1 MKNNF
6 KKSFTQQE
14 AIPQVGI
21 DSAISVMKSGRLHR
35 YNTLEGEDSVTSQL
49 ELLFSKWQGS
59 KYCLA
64 CTSGGV
70 AIQLALRSVG
80 VKPGDD
86 VLTNAFTLA
95 PVPGAIENVGANSI
109 LVEIDDNFHINS
121 DDFIAKA
128 NTSNSKFLL
137 LSHMRGHITN
147 MDKLVEICKTLKIQ
161 IIEDCAHT
169 MGAKWDGKRSGNFG
183 LVSAFST
190 QTYKHIN
197 SGEGGFLVTNDD
209 AVIAKAIVHSGSYML
224 YEKHA
229 SSPNNVIFDKVKL
242 KTANFSGRMDNL
254 RSSILI
260 PQLEDLDN
268 KVIKWNNLYKEIY
281 DKLKTQDDIFI
292 PNRDKREFY
301 VGSSI
306 QFRLKGFTDKKIQDF
321 IKNCKKRGVD
331 LKWFGDKDPIA
342 YTSRYD
348 SWKYIENIPVLKNTL
363 EILKTTVDMR
373 IPLTFDNNDCKIISE
388 IIIEEFIKLKSKEIV
403 I

>member
-1 MKNNF
+1 MENNF

-21 DSAISVMKSGRLHR
+21 DNAISVMQSGRLHR

-80 VKPGDD
+80 VKPGDN
-86 VLTNAFTLA
+86 VLANAFTLA

-109 LVEIDDNFHINS
+109 LVEIDENFHINIA
-121 DDFIAKA
+121 DFTAKA
-128 NTSNSKFLL
+128 NASKSKFLL

-147 MDKLVEICKTLKIQ
+147 MDKLVEICKSLKIQ

-209 AVIAKAIVHSGSYML
+209 EVIAKAIMHSGSYML

-229 SSPNNVIFDKVKL
+229 SSPNNDIFEKVKL

-260 PQLEDLDN
+260 PQLKDLDN
-268 KVIKWNNLYKEIY
+268 KVIKWNNLYKELY
-281 DKLKTQDDIFI
+281 DRLKTQDGIFI

-306 QFRLKGFTDKKIQDF
+306 QFRLKDFADKKIQGF
-321 IKNCKKRGVD
+321 IKNGKKRGVD
-331 LKWFGDKDPIA
+331 LKWFGDKNPIA

-348 SWKYIENIPVLKNTL
+348 SWEYLENIPVLKNTL
-363 EILKTTVDMR
+363 EILKTTLDMR
-373 IPLTFDNNDCKIISE
+373 IPLTFDNNDCRVIAE
-388 IIIEEFIKLKSKEIV
+388 IIIEEFRKLKL
-403 I
+403 

>member
-1 MKNNF
+1 MENNF

-21 DSAISVMKSGRLHR
+21 DNAISVMQSGRLHR

-80 VKPGDD
+80 VKPGDN
-86 VLTNAFTLA
+86 VLANAFTLA

-109 LVEIDDNFHINS
+109 LVEIDENFHINIA
-121 DDFIAKA
+121 DFTAKA
-128 NTSNSKFLL
+128 NASKSKFLL

-147 MDKLVEICKTLKIQ
+147 MDKLVEICKSLKIQ

-209 AVIAKAIVHSGSYML
+209 EVIAKAIMHSGSYML

-229 SSPNNVIFDKVKL
+229 SSPNNDIFEKVKL

-260 PQLEDLDN
+260 PQLKDLDN
-268 KVIKWNNLYKEIY
+268 KVIKWNNLYKELY
-281 DKLKTQDDIFI
+281 DRLKTQDGIFI

-306 QFRLKGFTDKKIQDF
+306 QFRLKDFADKKIQDF

-331 LKWFGDKDPIA
+331 LKWFGDKNPIA

-348 SWKYIENIPVLKNTL
+348 SWEYLENIPVLKNTL
-363 EILKTTVDMR
+363 EILKTTLDMR
-373 IPLTFDNNDCKIISE
+373 IPLTFDNNDCRVIAE
-388 IIIEEFIKLKSKEIV
+388 IIIEEFIKLKL
-403 I
+403 

>member
-1 MKNNF
+1 MENNF

-21 DSAISVMKSGRLHR
+21 DNAISVMQSGRLHR

-80 VKPGDD
+80 VKPGDN
-86 VLTNAFTLA
+86 VLANAFTLA

-109 LVEIDDNFHINS
+109 LVEIDENFHINIA
-121 DDFIAKA
+121 DFTAKA
-128 NTSNSKFLL
+128 NASKSKFLL

-147 MDKLVEICKTLKIQ
+147 MDKLVEICKSLKIQ

-209 AVIAKAIVHSGSYML
+209 EVIAKAIMHSGSYML

-229 SSPNNVIFDKVKL
+229 SSPNNDIFEKVKL

-260 PQLEDLDN
+260 PQLKDLDN
-268 KVIKWNNLYKEIY
+268 KVIKWNNLYKELY
-281 DKLKTQDDIFI
+281 DRLKTQDGIFI

-306 QFRLKGFTDKKIQDF
+306 QFRLKDFADKKIQDF

-331 LKWFGDKDPIA
+331 LKWFGDKNPIA

-348 SWKYIENIPVLKNTL
+348 SWEYLENIPVLKNTL
-363 EILKTTVDMR
+363 EILKTTLDMR
-373 IPLTFDNNDCKIISE
+373 IPLTFDNNDCKVIAE
-388 IIIEEFIKLKSKEIV
+388 IIIEEFRKIKI
-403 I
+403 

>member
-1 MKNNF
+1 MENNF

-21 DSAISVMKSGRLHR
+21 DNAISVMQSGRLHR
-35 YNTLEGEDSVTSQL
+35 YNTSEGEDSVTSQL
-49 ELLFSKWQGS
+49 ELLYSKWQGS

-80 VKPGDD
+80 VKPGDN
-86 VLTNAFTLA
+86 VLANAFTLA
-95 PVPGAIENVGANSI
+95 PVPGAIENVGANPI
-109 LVEIDDNFHINS
+109 LVEIDENFHINIV
-121 DDFIAKA
+121 DFIAKA
-128 NTSNSKFLL
+128 NASKSKFLL

-147 MDKLVEICKTLKIQ
+147 MDKLVEICKSLKIQ

-209 AVIAKAIVHSGSYML
+209 EVIAKAIMHSGSYML

-229 SSPNNVIFDKVKL
+229 SSPNNDIFEKVKL

-260 PQLEDLDN
+260 PQLKDLDN
-268 KVIKWNNLYKEIY
+268 KVIKWNNLYKELY
-281 DKLKTQDDIFI
+281 DRLKTQDGIFI

-306 QFRLKGFTDKKIQDF
+306 QFRLKDFADKKIQDF

-331 LKWFGDKDPIA
+331 LKWFGDKNPIA

-348 SWKYIENIPVLKNTL
+348 SWEYLENIPVLKNTL
-363 EILKTTVDMR
+363 EILKTTLDMR
-373 IPLTFDNNDCKIISE
+373 IPLTFDNNDCRVIAE
-388 IIIEEFIKLKSKEIV
+388 IIIEEFRKLKL
-403 I
+403 

>member
-1 MKNNF
+1 MENNF

-21 DSAISVMKSGRLHR
+21 DNAISVMQSGRLHR

-80 VKPGDD
+80 VKPGDN
-86 VLTNAFTLA
+86 VLANAFTLA

-109 LVEIDDNFHINS
+109 LVEIDENFHINIA
-121 DDFIAKA
+121 DFTAKA
-128 NTSNSKFLL
+128 NASKSKFLL

-147 MDKLVEICKTLKIQ
+147 MDKLVEICKSLKIQ

-209 AVIAKAIVHSGSYML
+209 EVIAKAIMHSGSYML

-229 SSPNNVIFDKVKL
+229 SSPNNDIFEKVKL

-260 PQLEDLDN
+260 PQLKDLDN
-268 KVIKWNNLYKEIY
+268 KVIKWNNLYKELY
-281 DKLKTQDDIFI
+281 DRLKTQDGIFI

-306 QFRLKGFTDKKIQDF
+306 QFRLKDFADEKIQDF

-331 LKWFGDKDPIA
+331 LKWFGDKNPIA

-348 SWKYIENIPVLKNTL
+348 SWEYLENIPVLKNTL
-363 EILKTTVDMR
+363 EILKTTLDMR
-373 IPLTFDNNDCKIISE
+373 IPLTFDNNDCRVIAE
-388 IIIEEFIKLKSKEIV
+388 IIIEEFRKLKL
-403 I
+403 

>member
-1 MKNNF
+1 MENNF

-21 DSAISVMKSGRLHR
+21 DNAISVMQSGRLHR

-80 VKPGDD
+80 VKPGDN
-86 VLTNAFTLA
+86 VLANAFTLA

-109 LVEIDDNFHINS
+109 LVEIDENFHINIA
-121 DDFIAKA
+121 DFTEKA
-128 NTSNSKFLL
+128 NASKSKFLL

-147 MDKLVEICKTLKIQ
+147 MDKLVEICKSLKIQ

-209 AVIAKAIVHSGSYML
+209 EVIAKAIMHSGSYML

-229 SSPNNVIFDKVKL
+229 SSPNNDIFEKVKL

-260 PQLEDLDN
+260 PQLKDLDN
-268 KVIKWNNLYKEIY
+268 KVIKWNNLYKELY
-281 DKLKTQDDIFI
+281 DRLKTQDGIFI

-306 QFRLKGFTDKKIQDF
+306 QFRLKDFADKKIQDF

-331 LKWFGDKDPIA
+331 LKWFGDKNPIA

-348 SWKYIENIPVLKNTL
+348 SWEYLENIPVLKNTL
-363 EILKTTVDMR
+363 EILKTTLDMR
-373 IPLTFDNNDCKIISE
+373 IPLTFDNNDCRVIAE
-388 IIIEEFIKLKSKEIV
+388 IIIEEFRKIKI
-403 I
+403 

>member
-1 MKNNF
+1 MENNF

-21 DSAISVMKSGRLHR
+21 DNAISVMQSGRLHR
-35 YNTLEGEDSVTSQL
+35 YNTSEGEDSVTSQL
-49 ELLFSKWQGS
+49 ELLYSKWQGS

-80 VKPGDD
+80 VKPGDNI
-86 VLTNAFTLA
+86 LANAFTLA
-95 PVPGAIENVGANSI
+95 PVPGAIENVGANPI
-109 LVEIDDNFHINS
+109 LVEIDENFHINIV
-121 DDFIAKA
+121 DFIAKA
-128 NTSNSKFLL
+128 NASKSKFLL

-147 MDKLVEICKTLKIQ
+147 MDKLVEICKSLKIQ

-209 AVIAKAIVHSGSYML
+209 EVIAKAIMHSGSYML

-229 SSPNNVIFDKVKL
+229 SSPNNDIFEKVKL

-260 PQLEDLDN
+260 PQLKDLDN
-268 KVIKWNNLYKEIY
+268 KVIMWNNLYKELY
-281 DKLKTQDDIFI
+281 DRLKTQDGIFI

-306 QFRLKGFTDKKIQDF
+306 QFRLKDFADKKIQDF

-331 LKWFGDKDPIA
+331 LKWFGDKNPIA

-348 SWKYIENIPVLKNTL
+348 SWEYLENIPVLKNTL
-363 EILKTTVDMR
+363 EILKTTLDMR
-373 IPLTFDNNDCKIISE
+373 IPLTFDNNDCRVIAE
-388 IIIEEFIKLKSKEIV
+388 IIIEEFRKLKL
-403 I
+403 

>member
-1 MKNNF
+1 MENNF

-21 DSAISVMKSGRLHR
+21 DNAISVMQSGRLHR
-35 YNTLEGEDSVTSQL
+35 YNTLKGEDSVTSQL

-80 VKPGDD
+80 VKPGDNI
-86 VLTNAFTLA
+86 LANAFTLA

-109 LVEIDDNFHINS
+109 LVEIDENFHINIA
-121 DDFIAKA
+121 DFTAKA
-128 NTSNSKFLL
+128 NASKSKFLL

-147 MDKLVEICKTLKIQ
+147 MDKLVEICKSLKIQ

-209 AVIAKAIVHSGSYML
+209 EVIAKAIMHSGSYML

-229 SSPNNVIFDKVKL
+229 SSPNNDIFEKVKL

-260 PQLEDLDN
+260 PQLKDLDN
-268 KVIKWNNLYKEIY
+268 KVIKWNNLYKELH
-281 DKLKTQDDIFI
+281 DRLKTQDGIFI

-306 QFRLKGFTDKKIQDF
+306 QFRLKDFADKKIQDF

-331 LKWFGDKDPIA
+331 LKWFGDKNPIA

-348 SWKYIENIPVLKNTL
+348 SWEYLENIPVLKNTL
-363 EILKTTVDMR
+363 EILKTTLDMR
-373 IPLTFDNNDCKIISE
+373 IPLTFDNNDCRVIAE
-388 IIIEEFIKLKSKEIV
+388 IIIEEFRKLKL
-403 I
+403 

>member
-1 MKNNF
+1 MEINF

-21 DSAISVMKSGRLHR
+21 DNAISVMQSGRLHR

-80 VKPGDD
+80 VKPGDN
-86 VLTNAFTLA
+86 VLANAFTLA

-109 LVEIDDNFHINS
+109 LVEIDENFHINIA
-121 DDFIAKA
+121 DFTAKA
-128 NTSNSKFLL
+128 NASKSKFLL

-147 MDKLVEICKTLKIQ
+147 MDKLVEICKSLKIQ

-209 AVIAKAIVHSGSYML
+209 EVIAKAIMHSGSYML

-229 SSPNNVIFDKVKL
+229 SSPNNDIFEKVKL

-260 PQLEDLDN
+260 PQLKDLDN
-268 KVIKWNNLYKEIY
+268 KVIKWNNLYKELY
-281 DKLKTQDDIFI
+281 DRLKTQDGIFI

-306 QFRLKGFTDKKIQDF
+306 QFRLKDFADKKIQDF

-331 LKWFGDKDPIA
+331 LKWFGDKNPIA

-348 SWKYIENIPVLKNTL
+348 SWEYLENIPVLKNTL
-363 EILKTTVDMR
+363 EILKTTLDMR
-373 IPLTFDNNDCKIISE
+373 IPLTFDNNDCRVIAE
-388 IIIEEFIKLKSKEIV
+388 IIIEEFRKIKI
-403 I
+403 

>member
-1 MKNNF
+1 MENNF
-6 KKSFTQQE
+6 NKSFTQQE

-21 DSAISVMKSGRLHR
+21 DNAISVMKSGRLHR

-80 VKPGDD
+80 VKPGDN
-86 VLTNAFTLA
+86 VLANAFTLA

-109 LVEIDDNFHINS
+109 LVEIDENFHINIA
-121 DDFIAKA
+121 DFTEKA
-128 NTSNSKFLL
+128 NASKSKFLL

-147 MDKLVEICKTLKIQ
+147 MDKLVEICKSLKIQ

-209 AVIAKAIVHSGSYML
+209 EVIAKAIMHSGSYML

-229 SSPNNVIFDKVKL
+229 SSPNNDIFEKVKL

-260 PQLEDLDN
+260 PQLKDLDN
-268 KVIKWNNLYKEIY
+268 KVIKWNNLYKELY
-281 DKLKTQDDIFI
+281 DRLKTQDGIFI

-306 QFRLKGFTDKKIQDF
+306 QFRLKDFADEKIQDF

-331 LKWFGDKDPIA
+331 LKWFGDKNPIA

-348 SWKYIENIPVLKNTL
+348 SWKYLENIPVLKNTL
-363 EILKTTVDMR
+363 EILKTTLDMR
-373 IPLTFDNNDCKIISE
+373 IPLTFDNNDCRVIAE
-388 IIIEEFIKLKSKEIV
+388 IIIEEFRKLKL
-403 I
+403 

>member
-1 MKNNF
+1 MENNF

-21 DSAISVMKSGRLHR
+21 DNAISVMQSGRLHR

-80 VKPGDD
+80 VKPGDN
-86 VLTNAFTLA
+86 VLANAFTLA

-109 LVEIDDNFHINS
+109 LVEIDENFHINIA
-121 DDFIAKA
+121 DFTEKA
-128 NTSNSKFLL
+128 NASKSKFLL

-147 MDKLVEICKTLKIQ
+147 MDKLVEICKSLKIQ

-209 AVIAKAIVHSGSYML
+209 EVIAKAIMHSGSYML

-229 SSPNNVIFDKVKL
+229 SSPNNDIFEKVKL

-260 PQLEDLDN
+260 PQLKDLDN
-268 KVIKWNNLYKEIY
+268 KVIKWNNLYKELY
-281 DKLKTQDDIFI
+281 DRLKTQDGIFI

-306 QFRLKGFTDKKIQDF
+306 QFRLKDFADKKIQDF

-331 LKWFGDKDPIA
+331 LKWFGDKNPIA

-348 SWKYIENIPVLKNTL
+348 SWEYLENTPVLKNTL
-363 EILKTTVDMR
+363 EILKTTLDMR
-373 IPLTFDNNDCKIISE
+373 IPLTFDNNDCRVIAE
-388 IIIEEFIKLKSKEIV
+388 IIIEEFRKLKL
-403 I
+403 

>member
-1 MKNNF
+1 MENNF

-21 DSAISVMKSGRLHR
+21 DKAISVMQSGRLHR

-80 VKPGDD
+80 VKPGDN
-86 VLTNAFTLA
+86 VLANAFTLA

-109 LVEIDDNFHINS
+109 LVEIDENFHINIA
-121 DDFIAKA
+121 DFTAKA
-128 NTSNSKFLL
+128 NASKSKFLL

-147 MDKLVEICKTLKIQ
+147 MDKLVEICKSLKIQ

-209 AVIAKAIVHSGSYML
+209 EVIAKAIMHSGSYML

-229 SSPNNVIFDKVKL
+229 SSPNNDIFEKVKL

-260 PQLEDLDN
+260 PQLKDLDN
-268 KVIKWNNLYKEIY
+268 KVIKWNNLYKELY
-281 DKLKTQDDIFI
+281 NRLKTQNGIFI
-292 PNRDKREFY
+292 PNRDKRELY

-306 QFRLKGFTDKKIQDF
+306 QFRLKDFADKKIQDF

-331 LKWFGDKDPIA
+331 LKWFGDKNPIA

-348 SWKYIENIPVLKNTL
+348 SWEYLENIPVLKNTL
-363 EILKTTVDMR
+363 EILKTTLDMR
-373 IPLTFDNNDCKIISE
+373 IPLTFDNNDCRVIAE
-388 IIIEEFIKLKSKEIV
+388 IIIEEFRKLKL
-403 I
+403 

>member
-1 MKNNF
+1 MENNF

-21 DSAISVMKSGRLHR
+21 DNAISVMQSGRLHR

-80 VKPGDD
+80 VKPGDN
-86 VLTNAFTLA
+86 VLANAFTLA

-109 LVEIDDNFHINS
+109 LVEIDENFHINIA
-121 DDFIAKA
+121 DFSAKA
-128 NTSNSKFLL
+128 NASKSKFLL

-147 MDKLVEICKTLKIQ
+147 MDKLVEICKSLKIQ

-209 AVIAKAIVHSGSYML
+209 EVIAKAIMHSGSYML

-229 SSPNNVIFDKVKL
+229 SSPNNDIFEKVKL

-260 PQLEDLDN
+260 PQLKDLDN
-268 KVIKWNNLYKEIY
+268 KVIKWNNLYKELY
-281 DKLKTQDDIFI
+281 DRLKTQDGIFI

-306 QFRLKGFTDKKIQDF
+306 QFRLKDFADKKIQDF

-331 LKWFGDKDPIA
+331 LKWFGDKNPIA

-348 SWKYIENIPVLKNTL
+348 SWEYLENIPVLKNTL
-363 EILKTTVDMR
+363 EILKTTLDMR
-373 IPLTFDNNDCKIISE
+373 IPLTFDNNDCRVIAE
-388 IIIEEFIKLKSKEIV
+388 IIIEEFRKIKI
-403 I
+403 

>member
-1 MKNNF
+1 MENNF

-21 DSAISVMKSGRLHR
+21 DNAISVMQSGRLHR

-80 VKPGDD
+80 VKPGDN
-86 VLTNAFTLA
+86 VLANAFTLA

-109 LVEIDDNFHINS
+109 LVEIDENFHINIA
-121 DDFIAKA
+121 DFTAKA
-128 NTSNSKFLL
+128 NASKSKFLL

-147 MDKLVEICKTLKIQ
+147 MDKLVEICKSLKIQ

-209 AVIAKAIVHSGSYML
+209 EVIAKAIMHSGSYML

-229 SSPNNVIFDKVKL
+229 SSPNNDIFEKIKL

-260 PQLEDLDN
+260 PQLKDLDN
-268 KVIKWNNLYKEIY
+268 KVIKWNNLYKELY
-281 DKLKTQDDIFI
+281 DRLKTQDGIFI

-306 QFRLKGFTDKKIQDF
+306 QFRLKDFADKKIQDF

-331 LKWFGDKDPIA
+331 LKWFGDKNPIA

-348 SWKYIENIPVLKNTL
+348 SWEYLENIPVLKNTL
-363 EILKTTVDMR
+363 EILKTTLDMR
-373 IPLTFDNNDCKIISE
+373 IPLTFDNNDCRVIAE
-388 IIIEEFIKLKSKEIV
+388 IIIEEFRKLKL
-403 I
+403 

>member
-1 MKNNF
+1 MENNF

-21 DSAISVMKSGRLHR
+21 DNAISVMQSGRLHR

-49 ELLFSKWQGS
+49 ELLFSQWQGS

-80 VKPGDD
+80 VKPGDN
-86 VLTNAFTLA
+86 VLANAFTLA

-109 LVEIDDNFHINS
+109 LVEIDENFHINIA
-121 DDFIAKA
+121 DFTAKA
-128 NTSNSKFLL
+128 NASKSKFLL

-147 MDKLVEICKTLKIQ
+147 MDKLVEICKSLKIQ

-209 AVIAKAIVHSGSYML
+209 EVIAKAIMHSGSYML

-229 SSPNNVIFDKVKL
+229 SSPNNDIFEKVKL

-260 PQLEDLDN
+260 PQLKDLDN
-268 KVIKWNNLYKEIY
+268 KVIKWNNLYKELY
-281 DKLKTQDDIFI
+281 DRLKTQDGIFI

-306 QFRLKGFTDKKIQDF
+306 QFRLKNSADKKIQDF

-331 LKWFGDKDPIA
+331 LKWFGDKNPIA

-348 SWKYIENIPVLKNTL
+348 SWEYLENIPVLKNTL
-363 EILKTTVDMR
+363 EILKTTLDMR
-373 IPLTFDNNDCKIISE
+373 IPLTFDNNDCRVIAE
-388 IIIEEFIKLKSKEIV
+388 IIIEEFRKIKI
-403 I
+403 

>member
-1 MKNNF
+1 MENNF

-21 DSAISVMKSGRLHR
+21 DNAISVMQSGRLHR

-80 VKPGDD
+80 VKPGDN
-86 VLTNAFTLA
+86 VLANAFTLA

-109 LVEIDDNFHINS
+109 LVEIDENFHINIA
-121 DDFIAKA
+121 DFTAKA
-128 NTSNSKFLL
+128 NASKSKFLL

-147 MDKLVEICKTLKIQ
+147 MDKLVEICKSLKIQ

-209 AVIAKAIVHSGSYML
+209 EVIAKAIMHSGSYML

-229 SSPNNVIFDKVKL
+229 SSPNNDIFEKVKL

-260 PQLEDLDN
+260 PQLKDLDN
-268 KVIKWNNLYKEIY
+268 KVIKWNNLYKELY
-281 DKLKTQDDIFI
+281 DRLKTQDGIFI

-306 QFRLKGFTDKKIQDF
+306 QFRLKDFADKKIQDF

-331 LKWFGDKDPIA
+331 LKWFGDKNPIA

-348 SWKYIENIPVLKNTL
+348 SWKYLENIPVLKNTL
-363 EILKTTVDMR
+363 EILKTTLDMR
-373 IPLTFDNNDCKIISE
+373 IPLTFDNNDCRVIAE
-388 IIIEEFIKLKSKEIV
+388 IIIEEFRKIKT
-403 I
+403 

>member
-1 MKNNF
+1 MENNF

-21 DSAISVMKSGRLHR
+21 DNAISVMQSGRLHR
-35 YNTLEGEDSVTSQL
+35 YNTSEGEDSVTSQL
-49 ELLFSKWQGS
+49 ELLYSKWQGS

-80 VKPGDD
+80 VKPGDNI
-86 VLTNAFTLA
+86 LANAFTLA
-95 PVPGAIENVGANSI
+95 PVPGAIENVGANPI
-109 LVEIDDNFHINS
+109 LVEIDENFHINIV
-121 DDFIAKA
+121 DFIAKA
-128 NTSNSKFLL
+128 NASKSKFLL

-147 MDKLVEICKTLKIQ
+147 MDKLVEICKTLNIQ

-169 MGAKWDGKRSGNFG
+169 MGAKWNGKRSGNFG

-209 AVIAKAIVHSGSYML
+209 EVIARAIMHSGSYML
-224 YEKHA
+224 YERHA
-229 SSPNNVIFDKVKL
+229 SSPNSDIFEKVKL

-260 PQLEDLDN
+260 PQLKDLDN
-268 KVIKWNNLYKEIY
+268 KVIKWNNLYKELY
-281 DKLKTQDDIFI
+281 NRLKTQNGIFI
-292 PNRDKREFY
+292 PNRDKRELY

-306 QFRLKGFTDKKIQDF
+306 QFRLKDFADKKIQDF

-331 LKWFGDKDPIA
+331 LKWFGDKNPIA

-348 SWKYIENIPVLKNTL
+348 SWKYLENIPVLKNTL
-363 EILKTTVDMR
+363 EILKTTLDMR
-373 IPLTFDNNDCKIISE
+373 IPLTFDNNDCRVIAE
-388 IIIEEFIKLKSKEIV
+388 IIIEEFRKLKF
-403 I
+403 

>member
-1 MKNNF
+1 MENNF

-21 DSAISVMKSGRLHR
+21 DNAISVMQSGRLHR

-80 VKPGDD
+80 VKPGDN
-86 VLTNAFTLA
+86 VLANAFTLA

-109 LVEIDDNFHINS
+109 LVEIDENFHINIA
-121 DDFIAKA
+121 DFTAKA
-128 NTSNSKFLL
+128 NASKSKFLL

-147 MDKLVEICKTLKIQ
+147 MDKLVEICKSLKIQ

-209 AVIAKAIVHSGSYML
+209 EVIAKAIMHSGSYML

-229 SSPNNVIFDKVKL
+229 SSPNNDIFEKVKL

-260 PQLEDLDN
+260 PQLKDLDN
-268 KVIKWNNLYKEIY
+268 KVIKWNNLYKELY
-281 DKLKTQDDIFI
+281 DRLKTQDGIFI

-306 QFRLKGFTDKKIQDF
+306 QFRLKNFADKKIQDF

-331 LKWFGDKDPIA
+331 LKWFGDKNPIA

-348 SWKYIENIPVLKNTL
+348 SWEYLENIPVLKNTL
-363 EILKTTVDMR
+363 EILKTTLDMR
-373 IPLTFDNNDCKIISE
+373 IPLTFDNNDCRVIAE
-388 IIIEEFIKLKSKEIV
+388 IIIEEFRKLKL
-403 I
+403 

>member
-1 MKNNF
+1 MENNF

-21 DSAISVMKSGRLHR
+21 DNAISVMQSGRLHR

-80 VKPGDD
+80 VKPGDN
-86 VLTNAFTLA
+86 VLANAFTLA

-109 LVEIDDNFHINS
+109 LVEIDENFHINIA
-121 DDFIAKA
+121 DFTAKA
-128 NTSNSKFLL
+128 NASKSKFLL

-147 MDKLVEICKTLKIQ
+147 MDKLVEICKSLKIQ

-209 AVIAKAIVHSGSYML
+209 EVIAKAIMHSGSYML

-229 SSPNNVIFDKVKL
+229 SSPNNDIFEKVKL

-260 PQLEDLDN
+260 PQLKDLDN
-268 KVIKWNNLYKEIY
+268 KVIKWNNLYKELY
-281 DKLKTQDDIFI
+281 DRLKTQDGIFI
-292 PNRDKREFY
+292 PKRDKREFY

-306 QFRLKGFTDKKIQDF
+306 QFRLKDFADKKIQDF

-331 LKWFGDKDPIA
+331 LKWFGDKNPIA

-348 SWKYIENIPVLKNTL
+348 SWEYLENIPVLKNTL
-363 EILKTTVDMR
+363 EILKTTLDMR
-373 IPLTFDNNDCKIISE
+373 IPLTFDNNDCRVIAE
-388 IIIEEFIKLKSKEIV
+388 IIIEEFRKLKL
-403 I
+403 

>member
-1 MKNNF
+1 MENNF

-21 DSAISVMKSGRLHR
+21 DNAISVMQSGRLHR

-80 VKPGDD
+80 VKPGDNI
-86 VLTNAFTLA
+86 LANAFTLA

-109 LVEIDDNFHINS
+109 LVEIDENFHINIA
-121 DDFIAKA
+121 DFTAKA
-128 NTSNSKFLL
+128 NASKSKFLL

-147 MDKLVEICKTLKIQ
+147 MDKLVEICKSLKIQ

-209 AVIAKAIVHSGSYML
+209 EVIAKAIMHSGSYML

-229 SSPNNVIFDKVKL
+229 SSPNNDIFEKVKL

-260 PQLEDLDN
+260 PQLKDLDN
-268 KVIKWNNLYKEIY
+268 KVIKWNNLYKELH
-281 DKLKTQDDIFI
+281 DRLKTQDGIFI

-306 QFRLKGFTDKKIQDF
+306 QFRLKDFADKKIQDF

-331 LKWFGDKDPIA
+331 LKWFGDKNPIA

-348 SWKYIENIPVLKNTL
+348 SWEYLENIPVLKNTL
-363 EILKTTVDMR
+363 EILKTTLDMR
-373 IPLTFDNNDCKIISE
+373 IPLTFDNNDCRVIAE
-388 IIIEEFIKLKSKEIV
+388 IIIEEFRKLKL
-403 I
+403 

>member
-1 MKNNF
+1 MENNF

-21 DSAISVMKSGRLHR
+21 DNAISVMQSGRLHR

-80 VKPGDD
+80 VKPGDN
-86 VLTNAFTLA
+86 VLANAFTLA

-109 LVEIDDNFHINS
+109 LVEIDENFHINIA
-121 DDFIAKA
+121 DFTAKA
-128 NTSNSKFLL
+128 NASKSKFLL

-147 MDKLVEICKTLKIQ
+147 MDKLVEICKSLKIQ

-209 AVIAKAIVHSGSYML
+209 EVIAKAIMHSGSYML

-229 SSPNNVIFDKVKL
+229 SSPNNDIFEKVKL

-260 PQLEDLDN
+260 PQLKDLDN
-268 KVIKWNNLYKEIY
+268 KVIKWNNLYKELY
-281 DKLKTQDDIFI
+281 DRLKTQDGIFI

-306 QFRLKGFTDKKIQDF
+306 QFRLRDFADKKIQDF

-331 LKWFGDKDPIA
+331 LKWFGDKNPIA

-348 SWKYIENIPVLKNTL
+348 SWEYLENIPVLKNTL
-363 EILKTTVDMR
+363 EILKTTLDMR
-373 IPLTFDNNDCKIISE
+373 IPLTFDNNDCRVIAE
-388 IIIEEFIKLKSKEIV
+388 IIIEEFRKLKL
-403 I
+403 

>member
-1 MKNNF
+1 MENNF

-21 DSAISVMKSGRLHR
+21 DNAISVMQSGRLHR

-80 VKPGDD
+80 VKPGDN
-86 VLTNAFTLA
+86 VLANAFTLA

-109 LVEIDDNFHINS
+109 LVEIDENFHINIA
-121 DDFIAKA
+121 DFTEKA
-128 NTSNSKFLL
+128 NASKSKFLL

-147 MDKLVEICKTLKIQ
+147 MDKLVEICKSLKIQ

-209 AVIAKAIVHSGSYML
+209 EVIAKAIMHSGSYML

-229 SSPNNVIFDKVKL
+229 SSPNNDIFEKVKL

-260 PQLEDLDN
+260 PQLKDLDN
-268 KVIKWNNLYKEIY
+268 KVIKWNNLYKELY
-281 DKLKTQDDIFI
+281 DRLKTQDGIFI

-306 QFRLKGFTDKKIQDF
+306 QFRLKDFADKKIQDF

-331 LKWFGDKDPIA
+331 LKWFGDKNPIA

-348 SWKYIENIPVLKNTL
+348 SWEYLENIPVLKNTL
-363 EILKTTVDMR
+363 EILKTTLDMR
-373 IPLTFDNNDCKIISE
+373 IPLTFDNNDCRVIAE
-388 IIIEEFIKLKSKEIV
+388 IIIEEFRKLKL
-403 I
+403 

>member
-1 MKNNF
+1 MENNF

-21 DSAISVMKSGRLHR
+21 DNAISVMQSGRLHR

-80 VKPGDD
+80 VKTGDNI
-86 VLTNAFTLA
+86 LANAFTLA

-109 LVEIDDNFHINS
+109 LVEIDENFHINIA
-121 DDFIAKA
+121 DFTEKA
-128 NTSNSKFLL
+128 NASKSKFLL

-147 MDKLVEICKTLKIQ
+147 MDKLVEICKSLKIQ

-197 SGEGGFLVTNDD
+197 SGEGGLLVTNDD
-209 AVIAKAIVHSGSYML
+209 EVIAKAIMHSGSYML

-229 SSPNNVIFDKVKL
+229 SSPNNDIFEKVKL

-260 PQLEDLDN
+260 PQLKDLDN
-268 KVIKWNNLYKEIY
+268 KVIKWNNLYKELY
-281 DKLKTQDDIFI
+281 DRLKTQDGIFI

-306 QFRLKGFTDKKIQDF
+306 QFRLKDFADKKIQDF

-331 LKWFGDKDPIA
+331 LKWFGDKNPIA

-348 SWKYIENIPVLKNTL
+348 SWEYLENIPVLKNTL
-363 EILKTTVDMR
+363 EILKTTLDMR
-373 IPLTFDNNDCKIISE
+373 IPLTFDNNDCRVIAE
-388 IIIEEFIKLKSKEIV
+388 IIIEEFRKIKI
-403 I
+403 

>member
-1 MKNNF
+1 MENNF

-21 DSAISVMKSGRLHR
+21 DNAISVMQSGRLHR

-80 VKPGDD
+80 VKPGDN
-86 VLTNAFTLA
+86 VLANAFTLA

-109 LVEIDDNFHINS
+109 LVEIDENFHINIA
-121 DDFIAKA
+121 DFTAKA
-128 NTSNSKFLL
+128 NASKSKFLL

-147 MDKLVEICKTLKIQ
+147 MDKLVEICKSLKIQ

-209 AVIAKAIVHSGSYML
+209 EVIAKAIMHSGSYML

-229 SSPNNVIFDKVKL
+229 SSPNNDIFEKVKL

-260 PQLEDLDN
+260 PQLKDLDN
-268 KVIKWNNLYKEIY
+268 KVIKWNNLYKELY
-281 DKLKTQDDIFI
+281 DRLKTQDGIFI

-306 QFRLKGFTDKKIQDF
+306 QFRLKDFADKKIQDF

-331 LKWFGDKDPIA
+331 LKWFGDKNPIA

-348 SWKYIENIPVLKNTL
+348 SWKYLENIPVLKNTL
-363 EILKTTVDMR
+363 EILKTTLDMR
-373 IPLTFDNNDCKIISE
+373 IPLTFDNNDCRVIAE
-388 IIIEEFIKLKSKEIV
+388 IIIEEFRKLKL
-403 I
+403 

>member
-1 MKNNF
+1 MENNF

-21 DSAISVMKSGRLHR
+21 DNAISVMQSGRLHR

-80 VKPGDD
+80 VKPGDN
-86 VLTNAFTLA
+86 VLANAFTLA

-109 LVEIDDNFHINS
+109 LVEIDENFHINIA
-121 DDFIAKA
+121 DFTEKA
-128 NTSNSKFLL
+128 NASKSKFLL

-147 MDKLVEICKTLKIQ
+147 MDKLVEICKSLKIQ

-209 AVIAKAIVHSGSYML
+209 EVIAKAIMHSGSYML

-229 SSPNNVIFDKVKL
+229 SSPNNDIFEKVKL

-260 PQLEDLDN
+260 PQLKDLDN
-268 KVIKWNNLYKEIY
+268 KVIKWNNLYKELY
-281 DKLKTQDDIFI
+281 DRLKTQDGIFI

-306 QFRLKGFTDKKIQDF
+306 QFRLKDFADKKIQDF

-331 LKWFGDKDPIA
+331 LKWFGDKNPIA

-348 SWKYIENIPVLKNTL
+348 SWEYLENIPVLKNTL
-363 EILKTTVDMR
+363 EILKTTLDMR
-373 IPLTFDNNDCKIISE
+373 IPLTFDNNDCRVIAE
-388 IIIEEFIKLKSKEIV
+388 IMIEEFRKLKL
-403 I
+403 

>member
-1 MKNNF
+1 MENNF

-21 DSAISVMKSGRLHR
+21 DNAISVMQSGRLHR

-80 VKPGDD
+80 VKPGDN
-86 VLTNAFTLA
+86 VLANAFTLA

-109 LVEIDDNFHINS
+109 LVEIDENFHINIA
-121 DDFIAKA
+121 DFTAKA
-128 NTSNSKFLL
+128 NASKSKFLL

-147 MDKLVEICKTLKIQ
+147 MDKLVEICKSLKIQ

-209 AVIAKAIVHSGSYML
+209 EVIAKAIMHSGSYML

-229 SSPNNVIFDKVKL
+229 SSPNNDIFEKVKL

-260 PQLEDLDN
+260 PQLKDLDN
-268 KVIKWNNLYKEIY
+268 KVIKWNNLYKELY
-281 DKLKTQDDIFI
+281 DRLKTQDGIFI

-306 QFRLKGFTDKKIQDF
+306 QFRLKNSADKKIQDF

-331 LKWFGDKDPIA
+331 LKWFGDKNPIA

-348 SWKYIENIPVLKNTL
+348 SWEYLENIPVLKNTL
-363 EILKTTVDMR
+363 EILKTTLDMR
-373 IPLTFDNNDCKIISE
+373 IPLTFDNNDCRVIAE
-388 IIIEEFIKLKSKEIV
+388 IIIEEFRKLKL
-403 I
+403 

>member
-1 MKNNF
+1 MENNF

-21 DSAISVMKSGRLHR
+21 DNAISVMQSGRLHR

-49 ELLFSKWQGS
+49 ELLFSQWQGS

-80 VKPGDD
+80 VKPGDN
-86 VLTNAFTLA
+86 VLANAFTLA

-109 LVEIDDNFHINS
+109 LVEIDENFHINIA
-121 DDFIAKA
+121 DFTAKA
-128 NTSNSKFLL
+128 NASKSKFLL

-147 MDKLVEICKTLKIQ
+147 MDKLVEICKSLKIQ

-209 AVIAKAIVHSGSYML
+209 EVIAKAIMHSGSYML

-229 SSPNNVIFDKVKL
+229 SSPNNDIFEKVKL

-260 PQLEDLDN
+260 PQLKDLDN
-268 KVIKWNNLYKEIY
+268 KVIKWNNLYKELY
-281 DKLKTQDDIFI
+281 ERLKTQDGIFI

-306 QFRLKGFTDKKIQDF
+306 QFRLKDFADKKIQDF

-331 LKWFGDKDPIA
+331 LKWFGDKNPIA

-348 SWKYIENIPVLKNTL
+348 SWEYLENIPVLKNTL
-363 EILKTTVDMR
+363 EILKTTLDMR
-373 IPLTFDNNDCKIISE
+373 IPLTFDNNDCRVIAE
-388 IIIEEFIKLKSKEIV
+388 IIIEEFRKLKL
-403 I
+403 

>member
-1 MKNNF
+1 MENNF

-21 DSAISVMKSGRLHR
+21 DNAISVMQSGRLHR

-80 VKPGDD
+80 VKPGDN
-86 VLTNAFTLA
+86 VLANAFTLA

-109 LVEIDDNFHINS
+109 LVEIDENFHINIA
-121 DDFIAKA
+121 DFTAKA
-128 NTSNSKFLL
+128 NASKSKFLL

-147 MDKLVEICKTLKIQ
+147 MDKLVEICKSLKIQ

-209 AVIAKAIVHSGSYML
+209 EVIAKAIMHSGSYML

-229 SSPNNVIFDKVKL
+229 SSPNNDIFEKVKL

-260 PQLEDLDN
+260 PQLKDLDN
-268 KVIKWNNLYKEIY
+268 KVIKWNNLYKELY
-281 DKLKTQDDIFI
+281 DRLKTQDGIFI

-306 QFRLKGFTDKKIQDF
+306 QFRLKNSADKKIQDF

-331 LKWFGDKDPIA
+331 LKWFGDKNPIA

-348 SWKYIENIPVLKNTL
+348 SWEYLENIPVLQNTL
-363 EILKTTVDMR
+363 EILKSTLDMR
-373 IPLTFDNNDCKIISE
+373 IPLTFDNNDCRVIAE
-388 IIIEEFIKLKSKEIV
+388 IIIEEFRKIKI
-403 I
+403 

>member
-1 MKNNF
+1 MENNF

-21 DSAISVMKSGRLHR
+21 DNAISVMQSGRLHR

-80 VKPGDD
+80 VKPGDN
-86 VLTNAFTLA
+86 VLANAFTLA

-109 LVEIDDNFHINS
+109 LVEIDENFHINIA
-121 DDFIAKA
+121 DFTEKA
-128 NTSNSKFLL
+128 NASKSKFLL

-147 MDKLVEICKTLKIQ
+147 MDKLVEICKSLKIQ

-209 AVIAKAIVHSGSYML
+209 EVIAKAIMHSGSYML

-229 SSPNNVIFDKVKL
+229 SSPNNDIFEKVKL

-260 PQLEDLDN
+260 PQLKDLDN
-268 KVIKWNNLYKEIY
+268 KVIKWNNLYKELY
-281 DKLKTQDDIFI
+281 DRLKTQDGIFI

-306 QFRLKGFTDKKIQDF
+306 QFRLKDFADKKIQDF

-331 LKWFGDKDPIA
+331 LKWFGDKNPIA

-348 SWKYIENIPVLKNTL
+348 SWEYLENIPVLKNTL
-363 EILKTTVDMR
+363 EILKTTLDMR
-373 IPLTFDNNDCKIISE
+373 IPLTFDNNDCRIIAE
-388 IIIEEFIKLKSKEIV
+388 IIIEEFRKLKL
-403 I
+403 

>member
-1 MKNNF
+1 MENNF

-21 DSAISVMKSGRLHR
+21 DNAISVMQSGRLHR

-80 VKPGDD
+80 VKPGDN
-86 VLTNAFTLA
+86 VLANAFTLA

-109 LVEIDDNFHINS
+109 LVEIDENFHINIA
-121 DDFIAKA
+121 DFTAKA
-128 NTSNSKFLL
+128 NASKSKFLL

-147 MDKLVEICKTLKIQ
+147 MDKLVEICKSLKIQ

-209 AVIAKAIVHSGSYML
+209 EVIAKAIMHSGSYML

-229 SSPNNVIFDKVKL
+229 SSPNNDIFEKVKL

-260 PQLEDLDN
+260 PQLKDLDN
-268 KVIKWNNLYKEIY
+268 KVIKWNNLYKELY
-281 DKLKTQDDIFI
+281 DRLKTQDGIFI

-306 QFRLKGFTDKKIQDF
+306 QFRLKNSADKKIQDF

-331 LKWFGDKDPIA
+331 LKWFGDKNPIA

-348 SWKYIENIPVLKNTL
+348 SWEYLENIPVLKNTL
-363 EILKTTVDMR
+363 EILKTTLDMR
-373 IPLTFDNNDCKIISE
+373 IPLTFDNNDCRIIAE
-388 IIIEEFIKLKSKEIV
+388 IIIEEFRKLKL
-403 I
+403 

>member
-1 MKNNF
+1 MENNF

-21 DSAISVMKSGRLHR
+21 DNAISVMQSGRLHR

-80 VKPGDD
+80 VKPGDN
-86 VLTNAFTLA
+86 VLANAFTLA

-109 LVEIDDNFHINS
+109 LVEIDENFHINIA
-121 DDFIAKA
+121 DFTAKA
-128 NTSNSKFLL
+128 NASKSKFLL

-147 MDKLVEICKTLKIQ
+147 MDKLVEICKSLKIQ

-209 AVIAKAIVHSGSYML
+209 EVIAKAIMHSGSYML

-229 SSPNNVIFDKVKL
+229 SSPNNDIFEKVKL

-260 PQLEDLDN
+260 PQLKDLDN
-268 KVIKWNNLYKEIY
+268 KVIKWNNLYKELY
-281 DKLKTQDDIFI
+281 DRLKTQDGIFI
-292 PNRDKREFY
+292 PNRDKRKFY

-306 QFRLKGFTDKKIQDF
+306 QFRLKDFADKKIQDF

-331 LKWFGDKDPIA
+331 LKWFGDKNPIA

-348 SWKYIENIPVLKNTL
+348 SWEYLENVPVLKNTL
-363 EILKTTVDMR
+363 EILKTTLDMR
-373 IPLTFDNNDCKIISE
+373 IPLTFDNNDCRVIAE
-388 IIIEEFIKLKSKEIV
+388 IIIEEFRKLKL
-403 I
+403 

>member
-1 MKNNF
+1 MENNF

-21 DSAISVMKSGRLHR
+21 DNAISVMQSGRLHR
-35 YNTLEGEDSVTSQL
+35 YNTSEGEDSVTSQL
-49 ELLFSKWQGS
+49 ELLYSKWQGS

-80 VKPGDD
+80 VKPGDNI
-86 VLTNAFTLA
+86 LANAFTLA
-95 PVPGAIENVGANSI
+95 PVPGAIENVGANPI
-109 LVEIDDNFHINS
+109 LVEIDENFHINIV
-121 DDFIAKA
+121 DFIAKA
-128 NTSNSKFLL
+128 NASKSKFLL

-147 MDKLVEICKTLKIQ
+147 MDKLVEICKSLKIQ

-209 AVIAKAIVHSGSYML
+209 EVIAKAIMHSGSYML

-229 SSPNNVIFDKVKL
+229 SSPNNDIFEKVKL

-260 PQLEDLDN
+260 PQLKDLDN
-268 KVIKWNNLYKEIY
+268 KVIKWNNLYKELY
-281 DKLKTQDDIFI
+281 DRLKTQDGIFI

-306 QFRLKGFTDKKIQDF
+306 QFRLKDFADKKIQDF

-331 LKWFGDKDPIA
+331 LKWFGDKNPIA

-348 SWKYIENIPVLKNTL
+348 SWEYLENIPVLKNTL
-363 EILKTTVDMR
+363 EILKTTLDMR
-373 IPLTFDNNDCKIISE
+373 IPLTFDNNDCRVIAE
-388 IIIEEFIKLKSKEIV
+388 IIIEEFRKLKL
-403 I
+403 

>member
-1 MKNNF
+1 MENNF

-21 DSAISVMKSGRLHR
+21 DNAISVMQSGRLHR

-80 VKPGDD
+80 VKPGDN
-86 VLTNAFTLA
+86 VLANAFTLA

-109 LVEIDDNFHINS
+109 LVEIDENFHINIA
-121 DDFIAKA
+121 DFTAKA
-128 NTSNSKFLL
+128 NASKSKFLL

-147 MDKLVEICKTLKIQ
+147 MDKLVEICKSLKIQ

-209 AVIAKAIVHSGSYML
+209 EVIAKAIMHSGSYML

-229 SSPNNVIFDKVKL
+229 SSPNNDIFEKVKL

-260 PQLEDLDN
+260 PQLKDLDN
-268 KVIKWNNLYKEIY
+268 KVIKWNNLYKELY
-281 DKLKTQDDIFI
+281 DRLKTQDGIFI

-306 QFRLKGFTDKKIQDF
+306 QFRLKDFADKKIQAF

-331 LKWFGDKDPIA
+331 LKWFGDKNPIA

-348 SWKYIENIPVLKNTL
+348 SWEYLENIPVLKNTL
-363 EILKTTVDMR
+363 EILKTTLDMR
-373 IPLTFDNNDCKIISE
+373 IPLTFDNNDCRVIAE
-388 IIIEEFIKLKSKEIV
+388 IIIEEFRKLKL
-403 I
+403 

>member
-1 MKNNF
+1 MENNF
-6 KKSFTQQE
+6 NKSFTQQE

-21 DSAISVMKSGRLHR
+21 DNAISVMKSGRLHR

-80 VKPGDD
+80 VKPGDN
-86 VLTNAFTLA
+86 VLANAFTLA

-109 LVEIDDNFHINS
+109 LVEIDENFHINIA
-121 DDFIAKA
+121 DFTEKA
-128 NTSNSKFLL
+128 NASKSKFLL

-147 MDKLVEICKTLKIQ
+147 MDKLVEICKSLKIQ

-209 AVIAKAIVHSGSYML
+209 EVIAKAIMHSGSYML

-229 SSPNNVIFDKVKL
+229 SSPNSAIFEKVKL

-260 PQLEDLDN
+260 PQLKDLDN
-268 KVIKWNNLYKEIY
+268 KVIKWNNLYKELY
-281 DKLKTQDDIFI
+281 DRLKTQDGIFI

-306 QFRLKGFTDKKIQDF
+306 QFRLKDFADKKIQDF

-331 LKWFGDKDPIA
+331 LKWFGDKNPIA

-348 SWKYIENIPVLKNTL
+348 SWKYLENIPVLKNTL
-363 EILKTTVDMR
+363 EILKTTLDMR
-373 IPLTFDNNDCKIISE
+373 IPLTFDNNDCRVIAE
-388 IIIEEFIKLKSKEIV
+388 IIIEEFRKLKL
-403 I
+403 

>member
-1 MKNNF
+1 MENNF
-6 KKSFTQQE
+6 NKSFTQQE

-21 DSAISVMKSGRLHR
+21 DNAISVMKSGRLHR

-80 VKPGDD
+80 VKPGDN
-86 VLTNAFTLA
+86 VLANAFTLA

-109 LVEIDDNFHINS
+109 LVEIDENFHINIA
-121 DDFIAKA
+121 DFTEKA
-128 NTSNSKFLL
+128 NASKSKFLL

-147 MDKLVEICKTLKIQ
+147 MDKLVEICKSLKIQ

-209 AVIAKAIVHSGSYML
+209 EVIAKAIMHSGSYML

-229 SSPNNVIFDKVKL
+229 SSPNNAIFEKVKL
-242 KTANFSGRMDNL
+242 KTSNFSGRMDNL

-260 PQLEDLDN
+260 PQLKDLDN

-306 QFRLKGFTDKKIQDF
+306 QFRLKTFTDKKIQDF

-373 IPLTFDNNDCKIISE
+373 IPLTFNNNDCKIISK
-388 IIIEEFIKLKSKEIV
+388 IIIEEFIKLKS
-403 I
+403 

>member
-1 MKNNF
+1 MENNF

-21 DSAISVMKSGRLHR
+21 DNAISVMQSGRLHR

-80 VKPGDD
+80 VKPGDN
-86 VLTNAFTLA
+86 VLANAFTLA

-109 LVEIDDNFHINS
+109 LVEIDENFHINIA
-121 DDFIAKA
+121 DFTAKA
-128 NTSNSKFLL
+128 NASKSKFLL

-147 MDKLVEICKTLKIQ
+147 MDKLVEICKSLKIQ

-209 AVIAKAIVHSGSYML
+209 EVIAKAIMHSGSYML

-229 SSPNNVIFDKVKL
+229 SSPNNDIFEKVKL

-260 PQLEDLDN
+260 PQLKDLDN
-268 KVIKWNNLYKEIY
+268 KVIKWNNLYKELY
-281 DKLKTQDDIFI
+281 DRLKTQDGIFI

-306 QFRLKGFTDKKIQDF
+306 QFRLKDFADKKIQDF

-331 LKWFGDKDPIA
+331 LKWFGDKNPIA

-348 SWKYIENIPVLKNTL
+348 SWEYLENIPVLKNTL
-363 EILKTTVDMR
+363 EILKTTLDMR
-373 IPLTFDNNDCKIISE
+373 IALTFDNNDCRVIAE
-388 IIIEEFIKLKSKEIV
+388 IIIEEFRKLKL
-403 I
+403 